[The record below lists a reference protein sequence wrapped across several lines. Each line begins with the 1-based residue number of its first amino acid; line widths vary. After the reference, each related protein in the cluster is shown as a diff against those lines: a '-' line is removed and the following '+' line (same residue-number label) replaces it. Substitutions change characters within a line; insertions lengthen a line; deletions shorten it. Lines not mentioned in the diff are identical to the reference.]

1 MKEVL
6 FIYIYIFLKR
16 KSQNLVTWDR
26 EVGDSVRKK
35 GKGNFWVYFLGA
47 LKMKEVRAKTV
58 L

>member
-6 FIYIYIFLKR
+6 FLYIFLKR
-16 KSQNLVTWDR
+16 KSQNLATWDR